1 MGRTEISDDWRS
13 APLHGF
19 EGSGKVEVSKRLH
32 GWVEDA
38 AGQVLELLFFT
49 ADLEGQERSDT
60 SQS

>member
-1 MGRTEISDDWRS
+1 MGRSEISDDRGS
-13 APLHGF
+13 AALHGV
-19 EGSGKVEVSKRLH
+19 EGGGKVEVSKSLH
-32 GWVEDA
+32 AWVEDA